1 MDQDKIEITGSIGV
15 TKKQKDI
22 KKEESEYK
30 TKTKI
35 DNQNEG
41 LTKKH
46 KERER
51 RVKQN

>member
-1 MDQDKIEITGSIGV
+1 MDQDKKDTGSIGE
-15 TKKQKDI
+15 TKKEI
-22 KKEESEYK
+22 KTEELEFK

-41 LTKKH
+41 QIKKH